1 MLFRNKAGDTICL
14 SYFYMLVKS
23 INMIAFEFPHPVEI
37 FNETYEEICDFGSS
51 LENLVESSVDDVIW
65 FLRLIGGSVILDH
78 SHGDSKYQEDLFF
91 CEIGNIPI
99 Q

>member
-1 MLFRNKAGDTICL
+1 MAFL
-14 SYFYMLVKS
+14 FYMLVKS

-51 LENLVESSVDDVIW
+51 LEYFVESSVDDVIW

-78 SHGDSKYQEDLFF
+78 SDTKYQEDLFF
-91 CEIGNIPI
+91 CEIGNNPI
-99 Q
+99 